1 MCSDAIDQ
9 NRTWDSTNYGL
20 LKQGTCC
27 WLTTAKL
34 GPRER
39 YRIFNSPL
47 EYRVKLQGTLLG
59 EILTRLDRNS
69 SVMAD
74 AVALAF
80 EADACRARSS
90 YQSSCCNDFL
100 VQLPNNMLAK
110 AAEDDGSTWDM
121 CKTKVQVMDPGF
133 DLDLDLMR
141 KWGVKQWM
149 HNLFLYHFAFQ
160 IDKWFIP

>member
-1 MCSDAIDQ
+1 
-9 NRTWDSTNYGL
+9 
-20 LKQGTCC
+20 
-27 WLTTAKL
+27 
-34 GPRER
+34 
-39 YRIFNSPL
+39 
-47 EYRVKLQGTLLG
+47 
-59 EILTRLDRNS
+59 
-69 SVMAD
+69 MAD

-80 EADACRARSS
+80 EADAWRARSS

-141 KWGVKQWM
+141 KWGVK
-149 HNLFLYHFAFQ
+149 
-160 IDKWFIP
+160 